1 MKNIMNILK
10 LSTVFLLLLVAMG
23 CGDTSKTKN
32 GEEAEH
38 GDSHESHEEEES
50 GESNTLALSQK
61 QLDVMK
67 IEIGSIE
74 SINLG
79 NTLKVNGQLELPP
92 QKMASVSALLGGR
105 VRNVA
110 VIEGDF
116 IRKGQTIAK
125 LENPEFIALQQN
137 YLSLKSNVSFL
148 ENDYNRKKSLAEDG
162 ITSKKALQKAEA
174 DYFQGQADLN
184 ATISTL
190 QMLNVNLKTIENG
203 TLVSSISIVSPIKGY
218 VEKININI
226 GKYVSPQEKMFDIVD
241 NEFLHLGL
249 NVFEKDI
256 DKVKDDQAITFTL
269 TTRTDKI
276 YNAQIF
282 AVGKSFD
289 METRSVKVH
298 AKIIGDHKGLLPG
311 MFVEARIAKDSKKVN
326 ALPEEAFINENG
338 LDYIFI
344 LKEIHEGKFEFER
357 IQVNKGIEDLGF
369 FEVVL
374 NKNLPKDTKVV
385 TKGSYYVNA
394 ELNKG
399 DFEDHEH

>member
-1 MKNIMNILK
+1 MKNIMKILK
-10 LSTVFLLLLVAMG
+10 ISSMLLLILIAMS
-23 CGDTSKTKN
+23 CGDASKVKN
-32 GEEAEH
+32 ELEAEQ
-38 GDSHESHEEEES
+38 GDSHEES
-50 GESNTLALSQK
+50 ESSKSNTLSLSQI
-61 QLDVMK
+61 QLDVMN

-105 VRNVA
+105 VRNVS

-116 IRKGQTIAK
+116 IKKGQVIAK

-148 ENDYNRKKSLAEDG
+148 KNDYNRKKSLAEDG

-190 QMLNVNLKTIENG
+190 QMLNVNLRIIENG
-203 TLVSSISIVSPIKGY
+203 TLVSAISIVSPIKGY
-218 VEKININI
+218 VERININI

-256 DKVKDDQAITFTL
+256 DKVKDYQAITFTL
-269 TTRTDKI
+269 TTRTDRI
-276 YNAQIF
+276 YDAQIF

-298 AKIIGDHKGLLPG
+298 AKIIGNHKGLLPG

-326 ALPEEAFINENG
+326 ALPDEAFINENG
-338 LDYIFI
+338 LDYIFV
-344 LKEIHEGKFEFER
+344 LKEIHDTNFEFER

-374 NKNLPKDTKVV
+374 KEKLPKDTKVV
-385 TKGSYYVNA
+385 SKGAYYVNA

-399 DFEDHEH
+399 DFEEHEH